1 MAGISFPSHFIF
13 FATTVGSYHGTT
25 KVQTRKHMF
34 SFTKQGF
41 LILSPL
47 SSQLR
52 QLRSVLRVPADRLP
66 RLHTYSPSPSPC
78 VRYPATPMTRVLVL
92 LLAASCLCSASS
104 SRARTSGGDE
114 AAFVPVWLDVV
125 SNIVNAARY
134 TDAAAKSTDQD
145 LAMLP
150 SLEALK
156 TSAGTNACMNCTKAQ
171 MLENQITILSA
182 VQSAF
187 ETVRQR

>member
-1 MAGISFPSHFIF
+1 M
-13 FATTVGSYHGTT
+13 VLL
-25 KVQTRKHMF
+25 KCKRERHMF

-41 LILSPL
+41 SFFRLF
-47 SSQLR
+47 
-52 QLRSVLRVPADRLP
+52 LRSFGSLDLSYAYPLTAFPVYTRTRPLP
-66 RLHTYSPSPSPC
+66 RPACATH
-78 VRYPATPMTRVLVL
+78 ATPMTRVLVL

-114 AAFVPVWLDVV
+114 AAFVPVWLDVI
-125 SNIVNAARY
+125 SNIVNAARH
-134 TDAAAKSTDQD
+134 TDAAAKSADQD